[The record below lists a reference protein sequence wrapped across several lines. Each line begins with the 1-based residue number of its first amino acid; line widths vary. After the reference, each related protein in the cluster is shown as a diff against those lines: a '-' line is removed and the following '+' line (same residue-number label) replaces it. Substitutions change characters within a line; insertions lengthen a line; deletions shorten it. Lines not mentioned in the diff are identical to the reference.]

1 LAVHAPGEADLNLYA
16 YVHGRVYVAVD
27 PDGLDAAGLKQA
39 VSDHDAGA
47 AKSAMSDTSM
57 SDALNVLD
65 KAKAGDAD
73 WLYVATCDGEEN
85 RLSYAAR
92 TVSTKLMPVVNDG
105 NSTHGWGLE
114 AGDQSAAGSYLAGK
128 YMSAAGVKGT
138 EVQRSRTGAAL
149 VALNNIGMNDPSH
162 IAYAMATIARETS
175 WGANMKELASTKSVA
190 ASRGAKYVD
199 TDYTGRGF
207 IQLTH
212 KANYVAFG
220 RLLGA
225 DLAANPSLVADVS
238 VAARVFA
245 LWWFNPCPYG
255 RINIAHFGFDG
266 SFGRLKSGTDARTLV
281 NGNDAKDEVNA
292 NMLNIRLVMKPD
304 YTAWTRTARGGE

>member
-1 LAVHAPGEADLNLYA
+1 LNLYA

-27 PDGLDAAGLKQA
+27 PNGLDAAGLKQA

-47 AKSAMSDTSM
+47 ARSAMSDTSM

-73 WLYVATCDGEEN
+73 WLYGATCDGEEN

-128 YMSAAGVKGT
+128 YMSAAGVKAT
-138 EVQRSRTGAAL
+138 ELRTSRTGAAL

-162 IAYAMATIARETS
+162 IAYAMATLGRES
-175 WGANMKELASTKSVA
+175 RWGVTLEEDPRLRAGKDYEKS
-190 ASRGAKYVD
+190 GYW
-199 TDYTGRGF
+199 GRGM
-207 IQLTH
+207 IQLTWER
-212 KANYVAFG
+212 NYRKFSSLTGVDLVKDKERAMT
-220 RLLGA
+220 
-225 DLAANPSLVADVS
+225 DVQLAASE
-238 VAARVFA
+238 RVY
-245 LWWFNPCPYG
+245 L
-255 RINIAHFGFDG
+255 
-266 SFGRLKSGTDARTLV
+266 
-281 NGNDAKDEVNA
+281 
-292 NMLNIRLVMKPD
+292 
-304 YTAWTRTARGGE
+304 